1 MNRASANRYRAA
13 GTGPG
18 HITADGCPVDLYALL
33 PARGEAEIVHA
44 AIPGTARILELGAGT
59 GRVTRGLLELGHQ
72 VVAVDE
78 SPDMLAHIRDTPTV
92 CAPIESLVLAE
103 RFDVV
108 LLASYLVNETD
119 DELRAAWLAACE
131 RHLAPGGAVI
141 IQRHTLSWF
150 DRAEP
155 YERTDGGIT
164 FRLRKVARPA
174 PHLLDVTME
183 YEHGGRQW
191 THTYVHRRMDDDEI
205 TAALATAGLRL
216 DSWLTDD
223 RGWLSA
229 RR

>member
-1 MNRASANRYRAA
+1 MNRASANRYSAA

-18 HITADGCPVDLYALL
+18 HITADGCPVELYALL

-44 AIPGTARILELGAGT
+44 AVPAGATILELGAGA
-59 GRVTRGLLELGHQ
+59 GRVTRGLLTLGHR

-92 CAPIESLVLAE
+92 CAPIESLCLAD

-119 DELRAAWLAACE
+119 DELRASWLAVCE
-131 RHLAPGGAVI
+131 RHLAPDGVLI
-141 IQRHTLSWF
+141 LQRHTPSWF

-155 YERTDGGIT
+155 YERVDDGIT
-164 FRLRKVARPA
+164 FRLRTVARPA
-174 PHLLDVTME
+174 PHLLEVTME
-183 YEHGGRQW
+183 YEHDGRRW
-191 THTYVHRRMDDDEI
+191 THSYVHRRLDDDEI
-205 TAALATAGLRL
+205 AAEIAGAGLRL
-216 DSWLTDD
+216 ASRLTGDGSWL
-223 RGWLSA
+223 LA